1 MIIFL
6 IIILFIIF
14 IMQHVFEYFT
24 ERTPRSHFEHRETSL
39 VWNYKYA
46 DVEFGRLQAR
56 DMLQHLWT
64 GPISNAAVDVVQ
76 GSRSVEVRSVGAT
89 KGAGIDRI
97 LGEIVHS
104 KSMATPIDYVLCIG
118 HFLGKDEDICTFFE
132 PELPAELIGL
142 AKNKVTADMIKT
154 SIDRKMA
161 KLSGVR
167 NGTRPI
173 QGQEKAQRSST
184 RCERKSR
191 NNLNTLFPAR
201 AAEESVAWHEGCSVL
216 DLKSENY
223 FSCAVGRKRS
233 NARYQLN
240 STDDVVRFLKYLAGT
255 HE

>member
-1 MIIFL
+1 
-6 IIILFIIF
+6 
-14 IMQHVFEYFT
+14 
-24 ERTPRSHFEHRETSL
+24 
-39 VWNYKYA
+39 
-46 DVEFGRLQAR
+46 
-56 DMLQHLWT
+56 
-64 GPISNAAVDVVQ
+64 
-76 GSRSVEVRSVGAT
+76 
-89 KGAGIDRI
+89 
-97 LGEIVHS
+97 
-104 KSMATPIDYVLCIG
+104 
-118 HFLGKDEDICTFFE
+118 
-132 PELPAELIGL
+132 
-142 AKNKVTADMIKT
+142 MIKT

-173 QGQEKAQRSST
+173 QGQGKAQRSST
-184 RCERKSR
+184 RCERKSS